1 MGWSLLLAIVAL
13 CSYICPSSGYD
24 NVTIDYTSPK
34 SSSQWETEGSCSAG
48 DWSSC
53 LEGSVLASFSAIL
66 GKEYRLSQAARI
78 VRTDTATPEQRS
90 QRGFFS
96 GLARAGDDFIRSAG
110 IEIELTPELTE
121 NGRFQPRFVD
131 EIYTEL
137 DTLELKN
144 AKPHKQSELKRLF
157 IPLLVIIKLF
167 KLKLLFLLPVILGV
181 ASFKKLLGIAFF
193 VLPAIIA
200 YFKVCKPDLG
210 HAYGSYGHSSF
221 YNAPPNLH
229 EHRYTEDGAAYDRMS
244 YRDLPYP
251 QNLAYSAYRHQE

>member
-1 MGWSLLLAIVAL
+1 MGWPLLLPIVTL
-13 CSYICPSSGYD
+13 CIYSRPSSGYE
-24 NVTIDYTSPK
+24 NVTIDYTSAK

-48 DWSSC
+48 EWSSC
-53 LEGSVLASFSAIL
+53 LEGGVLASFSAIL

-78 VRTDTATPEQRS
+78 VRTNTDTTEQRS
-90 QRGFFS
+90 QGGFFS
-96 GLARAGDDFIRSAG
+96 SLARTGDDFVRSAG
-110 IEIELTPELTE
+110 LEIELTPELTE

-144 AKPHKQSELKRLF
+144 AKPHKQSDLRRLF

-167 KLKLLFLLPVILGV
+167 KLKLLLLLPVILGV

-200 YFKVCKPDLG
+200 YFKV
-210 HAYGSYGHSSF
+210 SQQF
-221 YNAPPNLH
+221 II
-229 EHRYTEDGAAYDRMS
+229 
-244 YRDLPYP
+244 
-251 QNLAYSAYRHQE
+251 